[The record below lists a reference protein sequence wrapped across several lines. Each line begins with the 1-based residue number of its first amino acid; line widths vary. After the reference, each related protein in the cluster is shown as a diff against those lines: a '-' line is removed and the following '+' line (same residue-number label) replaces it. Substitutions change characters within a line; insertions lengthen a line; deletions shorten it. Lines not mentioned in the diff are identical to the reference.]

1 MASLR
6 FGLDVDLRRLQAER
20 PPVLL
25 LGSLTLLRPLGEAG
39 IPAIVGSPYRDEP
52 AFASRYCSGRLLHRP
67 LGDED
72 AVAEALL
79 AAGDRLVGH
88 LGRRVPLFYGNDDY
102 LNLIYAHREA
112 LERRFLLLLNDR
124 AIGDAL
130 IDKDRFEALARARD
144 LPVPRTLAW
153 DGEGRDALELAE
165 GPVLV
170 KPKVKLGWEESPVYL
185 RLIGSQGKARVFE
198 NGRAVMEHPLARQ
211 LKDLLTFQEYVP
223 GDDRQLWS
231 FHGYADENAQLL
243 AWFVGRKL
251 RTSPSLTGMSTYV
264 ELAHDDELAA
274 LGRDIVSRVPLKGV
288 FKIDFKRDPA
298 SGRFRMLEVNARF
311 NLWHHPAARN
321 GVNLPQIAYDYL
333 VHGARPLPQPY
344 GTAVRWLCFRL
355 DYRAYRELAARRE
368 LSLAGWLA
376 SLVFSRKVY
385 DLFSWTDPVP
395 AVRRSCERL
404 LSWSQRPFGWLKI
417 RLRQWLSTAS

>member
-6 FGLDVDLRRLQAER
+6 FGLDVDLRHFHTER

-52 AFASRYCSGRLLHRP
+52 AFVSRYCAGRFLHP
-67 LGDED
+67 PHAVPE

-79 AAGDRLVGH
+79 AAGDRLLDH
-88 LGRRVPLFYGNDDY
+88 FGRRVPLYYGNDDY
-102 LNLIYAHREA
+102 LNVIYAHREEFA
-112 LERRFLLLLNDR
+112 RRFLLLLNDPETG
-124 AIGDAL
+124 AAL

-153 DGEGRDALELAE
+153 DGDGRDALERAE

-223 GDDRQLWS
+223 GGDRQLWS
-231 FHGYADENAQLL
+231 FHGFADENAQLL

-251 RTSPSLTGMSTYV
+251 RTFPALTGMSTYL

-274 LGRDIVSRVPLKGV
+274 LGRHIVSQVPLKGV

-311 NLWHHPAARN
+311 NLWHYPAARN
-321 GVNLPQIAYDYL
+321 GVNLPRVAYDYL
-333 VHGARPLPQPY
+333 VHGTRPAPQRH
-344 GTAVRWLCFRL
+344 GTAVRWTCFRL
-355 DYRAYRELAARRE
+355 DYRAYRELAASGE

-376 SLVFSRKVY
+376 SLVFARKVY

-395 AVRRSCERL
+395 ALRRGCERL
-404 LSWSQRPFGWLKI
+404 LFWSRRSLGSLKI